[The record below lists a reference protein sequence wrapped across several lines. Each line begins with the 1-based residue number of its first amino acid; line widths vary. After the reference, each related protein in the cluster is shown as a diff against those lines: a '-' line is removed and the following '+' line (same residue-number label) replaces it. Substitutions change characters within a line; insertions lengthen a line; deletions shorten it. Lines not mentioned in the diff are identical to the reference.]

1 MYRRLISH
9 RSSGET
15 LIEIVIAI
23 SVLTTVLASAFTVL
37 VQVSATNGNSLN
49 RVIALNLA
57 REGIESVRNIRDT
70 NWLKYSGD
78 RREKWLCFDTVGTPN
93 ACEGDENIS
102 LPAGPGMYRV
112 EFSDAAGRYFL
123 EEVTEVLHE
132 KESLPA
138 EDFRL
143 YQTAAGRL
151 SHEDVSNKALPFYRQ
166 IQLTPEE
173 EYLNPSCVTD
183 GDPSCPKDVRL
194 NVLVRVQWMDGKRVR
209 ALDLET
215 YLYDFFGRDS
225 Y

>member
-1 MYRRLISH
+1 MYRRLIT
-9 RSSGET
+9 RRTSGET

-23 SVLTTVLASAFTVL
+23 SVLTTVLASAFTIL

-49 RVIALNLA
+49 RVVALNLA
-57 REGIESVRNIRDT
+57 REGVESVRNIRDT

-93 ACEGDENIS
+93 ACEGDANIS
-102 LPAGPGMYRV
+102 LSGGMYRV
-112 EFSDAAGRYFL
+112 DFSDAAGRYFL
-123 EEVTEVLHE
+123 ETVPGTLHE

-166 IQLTPEE
+166 IQLIPEE
-173 EYLNPSCVTD
+173 EYLNPACIAD
-183 GDPSCPKDVRL
+183 GCPQDVRL
-194 NVLVRVQWMDGKRVR
+194 NVLVRVQWMDGKSIRS
-209 ALDLET
+209 LDLEA
-215 YLYDFFGRDS
+215 YLYDFFGRES